1 MTGMSQKKTFWER
14 NCGAIYSVLSSLILA
29 STGVFVKKISSVS
42 KTELAAFRV
51 GGQYLFLLPY
61 VLINYPEQVLPFHN
75 WRIFRLL
82 LGRGF
87 FGITAMICFYNSF
100 EYLPIGE
107 TSTLMFCSAVVL
119 TLCCW
124 LFLDEKVD
132 VISWLMLS
140 ISVIGCILVARPT
153 VVLNYVIKR
162 LTEDTSTGNLT
173 LQTNTTLIDYDEL
186 ETEKLIIGVSYGLAA
201 CILAGITFTFVKA
214 IGKDIHFTV
223 TTYYYTLVGAVF
235 LWPIVYFTGD
245 FKIPKKTPD
254 IYLLCTLPI
263 TGFIAQ
269 GLRTLALQ
277 NETAFL
283 VSVYSSTQLLFAF
296 SFDYMFYQLKPNP
309 WSSTGACLILT
320 SVLSAGYR
328 NSRVAKRKQQLLDM
342 QETVDRK

>member
-1 MTGMSQKKTFWER
+1 
-14 NCGAIYSVLSSLILA
+14 
-29 STGVFVKKISSVS
+29 
-42 KTELAAFRV
+42 
-51 GGQYLFLLPY
+51 
-61 VLINYPEQVLPFHN
+61 
-75 WRIFRLL
+75 
-82 LGRGF
+82 
-87 FGITAMICFYNSF
+87 
-100 EYLPIGE
+100 
-107 TSTLMFCSAVVL
+107 MFCSAVVL